1 MEGRLKFPL
10 VLIALAG
17 IGAQIPSGTKFDV
30 PFGAKDE
37 LAGYS
42 TYTWNKSQVAVANLA
57 NHLRLINA
65 VQEEMKELGY
75 RIDTVKPDVLVRY
88 RVERT
93 TSVSTRSSQ
102 EPSPWDSTDLKVRI
116 DVSREERVNLTI
128 ELTANDSNFLLWE
141 GKGTYP
147 LGSPD
152 TAERQIQAA
161 VADVFSRYPRPDEKK

>member
-1 MEGRLKFPL
+1 LKFPH

>member
-1 MEGRLKFPL
+1 MKFPL
-10 VLIALAG
+10 VLIAF
-17 IGAQIPSGTKFDV
+17 IGTQIPSGSKFDV
-30 PFGAKDE
+30 PFEAKDE
-37 LAGYS
+37 LSGYS
-42 TYTWNKSQVAVANLA
+42 SYTWNKSQVAVANLA

-65 VQEEMKELGY
+65 IQNEMKELGY
-75 RIDTVKPDVLVRY
+75 RIDTVKPDVLVQY

-116 DVSREERVNLTI
+116 DVTREERVNLTI
-128 ELTANDSNFLLWE
+128 ELKEAESNFLLWQA
-141 GKGTYP
+141 KGTYP

-161 VADVFSRYPRPDEKK
+161 VADVFSRYPRAEEKK

>member
-1 MEGRLKFPL
+1 LKFPL
-10 VLIALAG
+10 VFVVAAM
-17 IGAQIPSGTKFDV
+17 GAQIPTGSKFDV
-30 PFGAKDE
+30 PFSAKDE
-37 LAGYS
+37 LSGYS

-65 VQEEMKELGY
+65 VQDEMKELGY
-75 RIDTVKPDVLVRY
+75 RIDTVKPDVFVQY

-128 ELTANDSNFLLWE
+128 ELTDAESSFLVWQA
-141 GKGTYP
+141 KGTYP